1 MTAGRIASLLVGVAL
16 VACGAEPPLEVA
28 EGGGTFTVEWMGEDT
43 GSFEAPARAE
53 WCEEGRLLEIVSL
66 LGDTG
71 VALVLYPRDS
81 LVADSLPVYDPSL
94 GPPGRPAAG
103 VALRVF
109 GRVSIYAG
117 QSRSGWLAL
126 EKAGRNSVSGR
137 FEAEL
142 RGVRE
147 PVDATVRGSFRNVPV
162 GPATTPC
169 VPDSSGI
176 SSDTALR

>member
-1 MTAGRIASLLVGVAL
+1 MRLVLLVAAAL
-16 VACGAEPPLEVA
+16 AGCGAEPALEVA
-28 EGGGTFTVEWMGEDT
+28 DGGGTFTIDWMGQDT
-43 GSFEAPARAE
+43 GRFEAPARAE
-53 WCEEGRLLEIVSL
+53 WCEEGRMLEIVSL
-66 LGDTG
+66 VGDTG
-71 VALVLYPRDS
+71 AALALYPRDS
-81 LVADSLPVYDPSL
+81 LVADSMPVYDPSL

-109 GRVSIYAG
+109 GQVSVYAG

-126 EKAGRNSVSGR
+126 EKADRNSVTGH

-162 GPATTPC
+162 RPAATPC